1 MRAMR
6 KPNII
11 PMSER
16 KYRLIAMDRIKVLNS
31 RNRDE
36 SQFQENVHNIE
47 SIGLQKPIVVNEK
60 YFPTDGYYQLV
71 CGEGRYIAF
80 QRLKRD
86 KIPAE
91 IINCDRGTA
100 LMFALVENIARVPPN
115 TMWFAN
121 ELKRMKDCNLPLE
134 QIAKIAGKS
143 ESFVREYIQLVELGE
158 DRLIKGVEA
167 RLFPMSF
174 ATVVARSSSKTVQ
187 KVLMA
192 ALDAG
197 LINSGNST
205 RVRKLIEDRLRRRVP
220 KPGSGPAAGSS
231 SYSLK
236 TLRKDISK
244 STEEK
249 EGFVREANAKENRL
263 FALVDGLNTLW
274 RDEALKVI
282 LREEGLAERPELL
295 GGYSDTNKPGG
306 DDT

>member
-1 MRAMR
+1 
-6 KPNII
+6 
-11 PMSER
+11 MSER
-16 KYRLIAMDRIKVLNS
+16 KYRLIPMDQIKVLNS

-60 YFPTDGYYQLV
+60 YLSTDGYYQLV

-91 IINCDRGTA
+91 IINCDKGTA
-100 LMFALVENIARVPPN
+100 LLFALVENIAKVPPN

-143 ESFVREYIQLVELGE
+143 ESYVREYIQLVELGE

-174 ATVVARSSSKTVQ
+174 ATNVARSSSKTVQ
-187 KVLMA
+187 TVLMDA
-192 ALDAG
+192 FDAG
-197 LINSGNST
+197 LINSGNSA
-205 RVRKLIEDRLRRRVP
+205 RVRRLIEDRVRHGVH
-220 KPGSGPAAGSS
+220 KPGSVTARDSS
-231 SYSLK
+231 SYNLK
-236 TLRKDISK
+236 TLREDISK

-249 EGFVREANAKENRL
+249 EGFVREATVRENRL
-263 FALVDGLNTLW
+263 FALLDSLNTLW
-274 RDEALKVI
+274 KDEALSVI
-282 LREEGLAERPELL
+282 LKKEGMAERPELL
-295 GGYSDTNKPGG
+295 GEYSGSNESGRDKT
-306 DDT
+306 